1 MEEEKAQQN
10 EQEEEKEEEGLKI
23 IDDQDGNMEIEET
36 EGTESKSK
44 KVILTMN
51 FNNIQKGAKVSQP
64 KGLSNEEFVSLG
76 DDGLKS
82 DESIYK

>member
-51 FNNIQKGAKVSQP
+51 FNNI
-64 KGLSNEEFVSLG
+64 
-76 DDGLKS
+76 
-82 DESIYK
+82 